1 MPGVADG
8 GALSDLL
15 RAQAVCPVRAVQ
27 GRAVCRNAVAFGAL
41 VSAGC
46 GCGCWSGL
54 RRDFRTYIL
63 FDAFNSIT
71 SHEGVTVES
80 GQESRWSQGRSH
92 GGVTQESRWSHEGV
106 TVESRCPSEER
117 QEACGSVDGV
127 TMAIRSWKKRS
138 AIVR

>member
-54 RRDFRTYIL
+54 RRDFRTLVPRNPGQCSGAVGLYQGIL
-63 FDAFNSIT
+63 KRFVPVCAAV
-71 SHEGVTVES
+71 VTDS
-80 GQESRWSQGRSH
+80 AS
-92 GGVTQESRWSHEGV
+92 
-106 TVESRCPSEER
+106 
-117 QEACGSVDGV
+117 DGL
-127 TMAIRSWKKRS
+127 
-138 AIVR
+138 